1 MLEEEGNGD
10 DHREEE
16 EHQLFRRLRANLGS
30 LGLTPFSGTV
40 AVEYLKAQLGK
51 EGGPERL
58 SRVVGH
64 LLNLLNGKKPTRALH
79 QAGCPNVIPNLTARS
94 VWGQGSASLRDLFPW
109 VALLEDNVDVIRDEF
124 LNLRGTDAFQPYRSP
139 PSSKTASLTNAT
151 DALGQLATD
160 SGSWNV
166 AYLHLHGLDFADNLL
181 RCPKTAAII
190 AQIPRHYHHCFFSA
204 MAPQT
209 HITPHY
215 GSTNKKLRCHLPL
228 EVPSSASAWLRVG
241 DERVEM
247 QQGRCVVFDDSHEH
261 EAGNDDSESPRVVLI
276 VDVWHPDLSDEE
288 VRFLSFVN
296 KGQLAAAHRLANQRK
311 AAAESQEGPGSGL
324 GSGSDFLSVILNAR
338 AATGDGAGAVS
349 DAAVWRVVDD

>member
-1 MLEEEGNGD
+1 MLEED
-10 DHREEE
+10 AADEEE
-16 EHQLFRRLRANLGS
+16 GLLFRRLRLNLGT
-30 LGLTPFSGTV
+30 LGLTPFSGAV
-40 AVEYLKAQLGK
+40 AVEYLKAQLSK

-64 LLNLLNGKKPTRALH
+64 LLNLLNGKRPTRALY
-79 QAGCPNVIPNLTARS
+79 QTGCPNVIPNLTTRL
-94 VWGQGSASLRDLFPW
+94 VWGQGSESLRDVFPW
-109 VALLEDNVDVIRDEF
+109 VALLEDNVGVILNEF
-124 LNLRGTDAFQPYRSP
+124 FSLRGTDAFQPYRSP
-139 PSSKTASLTNAT
+139 PPSTITASSTNAT

-166 AYLHLHGLDFADNLL
+166 AYLYLHGLDFADNLL
-181 RCPKTAAII
+181 RCPKTAAIV
-190 AQIPRHYHHCFFSA
+190 AQIPRHYHHCFFSS

-228 EVPSSASAWLRVG
+228 VVPSSTAAWLRVG

-247 QQGRCVVFDDSHEH
+247 QQGRCVIFDDSHEH
-261 EAGNDDSESPRVVLI
+261 EAGNDDFESPRVVLI

-311 AAAESQEGPGSGL
+311 VAAESEEGSRPGP
-324 GSGSDFLSVILNAR
+324 GSDFLSVILNAR
-338 AATGDGAGAVS
+338 AAAGDGLATVS
-349 DAAVWRVVDD
+349 DAAVWGVHRVVDD